1 VGTPGVAPAIPRKV
15 ADTVVAVV
23 PTVLEAMT
31 TAVTK
36 IFTNVLR
43 KSKKFRRLIS
53 CTKQKSFYYYFYSQ
67 NSILLL
73 LLRIN
78 YNYQKIKR
86 KAKKYALYYP
96 KMIVTKNILQH
107 FETREGF
114 KLTHDIASSSSKS
127 RPLKRKDQQPNVSM
141 SCNFGFFRDKETV

>member
-1 VGTPGVAPAIPRKV
+1 VVAAVVVTEEDVTVAAEVVTTIMAQAVAEVVAEDVAGTPGVAPAIPRKGIRIEAAHLKIGEV

-53 CTKQKSFYYYFYSQ
+53 CTKQKASTTTSTHKIQFYFYYFESTTITKKS
-67 NSILLL
+67 NEK
-73 LLRIN
+73 
-78 YNYQKIKR
+78 QKS
-86 KAKKYALYYP
+86 
-96 KMIVTKNILQH
+96 
-107 FETREGF
+107 TRCIIQ
-114 KLTHDIASSSSKS
+114 K
-127 RPLKRKDQQPNVSM
+127 
-141 SCNFGFFRDKETV
+141 